1 MFRDIT
7 IGQYYKTDSILHNL
21 DPRVKIFATLV
32 YVISIFTFHHFAG
45 FVVAGLFFFAMVWLS
60 KVPMK
65 FLVRGLKPI
74 VMLLVFTGILH
85 LFFTSGDVVV
95 QMGVL
100 HITKQGIYKCVF
112 VTLRLLLMM
121 LGASLLTL
129 TTTPN
134 RLTDGLEKMLRPLN
148 RLHVPVHE
156 LAMMMSIALRFIPI
170 LVEEL
175 DKIMKAQLAR
185 GADFEE
191 GNIIKRLKNMMPILV
206 PLFASAMRRANEL
219 AYAMD
224 ARCYHGGQGRTKMF
238 PLHYESKDIAA
249 YLIIVISVLLL
260 QVVCRIFAF
269 SDYGARIAESGLR
282 RQKV

>member
-134 RLTDGLEKMLRPLN
+134 RLTDGLEKILRPLN

-238 PLHYESKDIAA
+238 PLHYESKDITA
-249 YLIIVISVLLL
+249 YLIIVIYVVLL

-269 SDYGARIAESGLR
+269 
-282 RQKV
+282 